1 MTFVICINNLTAKD
15 DWQLLIQVIY
25 FVNQCEAMFSTKRLK
40 IFKLR
45 AFESLLETNL
55 ASSVKPSNT
64 NLNKMQRSNKRMSQ
78 DNESPER
85 HG

>member
-1 MTFVICINNLTAKD
+1 MTLVICINNLTAKD

-25 FVNQCEAMFSTKRLK
+25 FVNQSEAMFSTKRLK